1 MRQILILFAFL
12 FASNVMEAQ
21 PLTKVQNMGDRYRI
35 SAPLVQSPHV
45 PFDSKRVRISVICL
59 ATFEAT
65 TSYVQEN
72 GFVEFQMNGNQ
83 LVSSVTEYLKSG
95 VKVGQKSHVSVCLFG
110 LNPINQCNKKL

>member
-1 MRQILILFAFL
+1 MRQILIIFAFL
-12 FASNVMEAQ
+12 FASNVMDAQ
-21 PLTKVQNMGDRYRI
+21 STTKVQNMGDRYRI

-45 PFDSKRVRISVICL
+45 PFDSKRVRISVTCL
-59 ATFEAT
+59 ATFATT

-110 LNPINQCNKKL
+110 LNPISQCNKML